1 MLHLVSTSFISSSL
15 YYFYYEAVREESP
28 REDPEGAPEDGSAEG
43 PGADVEVWVVVLEEV
58 AGVVR
63 PAVASSVPEEG

>member
-1 MLHLVSTSFISSSL
+1 MPGIPV
-15 YYFYYEAVREESP
+15 VVGEESP
-28 REDPEGAPEDGSAEG
+28 GEDPEGAPEDGSAEG

-63 PAVASSVPEEG
+63 PAVASSVPLLRCSPPVALN